1 MFNKSVYIMNET
13 QADGSIVKKQVS
25 GAEFYKAVQ
34 ESNALPLDQR
44 RYFITDRF
52 MYDGYE
58 DTLVIEVTREKYLE
72 WRRERRGSDKDD
84 KDDKNR
90 KDSKR
95 GKPKKARADSRRDKP
110 QTPRYKFVSIEA
122 MTEKGVPSDFAGAL
136 LSADDEDNRIRRV
149 ALEELVRKVAAWKPW
164 ASDMLKLRMM
174 GFNNA
179 DCAAMIAKR
188 YRVTE
193 RMGRHY
199 REQLDKFLEN
209 FKRDMM

>member
-1 MFNKSVYIMNET
+1 MT
-13 QADGSIVKKQVS
+13 L
-25 GAEFYKAVQ
+25 

-72 WRRERRGSDKDD
+72 WRRERRGSDADD
-84 KDDKNR
+84 KSR
-90 KDSKR
+90 KDSKY

-110 QTPRYKFVSIEA
+110 KTPRYKFVSIEA

-136 LSADDEDNRIRRV
+136 LSSDDEDNRIRRI

-174 GFNNA
+174 GF
-179 DCAAMIAKR
+179 DDTECAVMIAER
-188 YRVTE
+188 RHVTE